1 MILFQDTTG
10 QAAGHRYL
18 CADGSLQSIDNNTSP
33 CVWLR
38 QPWKLIISS
47 SGPAVQMAQSLNRWM
62 STTDKSN
69 WEFALRE
76 IIESDSFAVN
86 DVTIQ
91 LPRDY
96 FRPCKRMNYT
106 V

>member
-1 MILFQDTTG
+1 MNIFKDSNGLSLV
-10 QAAGHRYL
+10 HRYL
-18 CADGSLQSIDNNTSP
+18 CSDGTLQTIENNTSP

-47 SGPAVQMAQSLNRWM
+47 SGPAVQMAQSINRWM
-62 STTDKSN
+62 STSDSSN

-76 IIESDSFAVN
+76 IIEADSFVVN

-96 FRPCKRMNYT
+96 FRPCKPT
-106 V
+106 